1 VCLQEAEGS
10 SHRARMANR
19 DVEVVRSRS
28 RFVAT
33 LRRVADA
40 IEQQEPV
47 RIQVAGKRIVIPASA
62 KLSIEHEVEGRDAE
76 LELQLQWK
84 PPAASEPARAT
95 KAKKRKAAKKK

>member
-1 VCLQEAEGS
+1 LQEAEGS

-47 RIQVAGKRIVIPASA
+47 RIQVAGKRIVVPANA
-62 KLSIEHEVEGRDAE
+62 KLSVEHEVEGRDAE
-76 LELQLQWK
+76 LELQLQLQWK

-95 KAKKRKAAKKK
+95 KAKKRKAAKK